1 MRSGSLG
8 HGFSV
13 VKKIIYSIIS
23 FVKILIPILTIEGE
37 IMKSVAFLEP
47 FFLSIFD
54 FLSQNL
60 NIVLFVGGTTLLTGA
75 FTYFIFPVGE
85 TACLVATAIG
95 YLLSPRI
102 NELYASSLESGA
114 SSWDAAAICAPWV
127 FWICLPTIFV
137 GAICICKRVSKW
149 GGLVKTLLI
158 SGLVTLIAGLLLGL
172 ASYVC
177 YGLEVG
183 GNPAQVCMLV
193 SLILVTISEQIAIF
207 CKKTAD

>member
-1 MRSGSLG
+1 MGTSSLG
-8 HGFSV
+8 SKLGI
-13 VKKIIYSIIS
+13 VKKVFYSIIS
-23 FVKILIPILTIEGE
+23 LFKILIPLLTIEGE
-37 IMKSVAFLEP
+37 IMQSVAFLEP

-75 FTYFIFPVGE
+75 FTYFIFPIGE
-85 TACLVATAIG
+85 TACLIATAIG

-102 NELYASSLESGA
+102 NELFASSVAAGA

-137 GAICICKRVSKW
+137 GAICICKRVSRW

-158 SGLVTLIAGLLLGL
+158 SGLVTLIVGLLLGL
-172 ASYVC
+172 ASYIC

-183 GNPAQVCMLV
+183 GNPAQVCMFISLV
-193 SLILVTISEQIAIF
+193 LVIIAEQVAIF
-207 CKKTAD
+207 CKKTS